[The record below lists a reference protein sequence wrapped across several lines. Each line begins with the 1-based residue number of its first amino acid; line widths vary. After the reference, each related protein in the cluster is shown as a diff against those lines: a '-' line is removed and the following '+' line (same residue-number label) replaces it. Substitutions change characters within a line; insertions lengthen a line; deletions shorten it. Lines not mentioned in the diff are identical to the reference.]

1 MALANYSDLRSSIAD
16 WLNRDDL
23 TAVIK
28 DFVALAE
35 TQMNRT
41 IRHHK
46 MHERANANIDSR
58 FSALPSDWLETIRF
72 NTTGTITNIVTA
84 SFKEIVDLRAS
95 NSDATGRPQRYGIV
109 GSEVEVYPTPDGTY
123 PTELLYYAKIPAL
136 SDSNTTNWLLT
147 SSPDAYL
154 YGSLL
159 QAAPYLKDDERVATW
174 AQLYGAAIET
184 INAESEKIR
193 NSGSLVLRVRSNI

>member
-1 MALANYSDLRSSIAD
+1 MALANYSDLQSSIAD

-23 TAVIK
+23 TSVIK

-46 MHERANANIDSR
+46 MHERATANIDSR

-95 NSDATGRPQRYGIV
+95 NSDPTGRPQRYAIV

-123 PTELLYYAKIPAL
+123 ATELLYYAKIPAL

-147 SSPDAYL
+147 ASPDAYL

-159 QAAPYLKDDERVATW
+159 QAAPYLKDDERVTTW